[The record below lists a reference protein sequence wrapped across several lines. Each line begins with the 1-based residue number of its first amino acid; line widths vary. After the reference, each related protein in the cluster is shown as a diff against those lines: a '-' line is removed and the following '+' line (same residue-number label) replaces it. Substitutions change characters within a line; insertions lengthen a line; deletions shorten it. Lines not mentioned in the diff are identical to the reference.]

1 MTSTR
6 ALSAV
11 PRLVGALVAT
21 LMATVLVVTVLPGQ
35 AGAVQVRSQAAAAAY
50 PAMSTS
56 SYEKD
61 VQRWINVQRGKHGLR
76 HLRLASCTDRVA
88 ERWVSYLA
96 AHDAFYHQ
104 SMSAILKECNAR
116 YAGETL
122 GRGAISPRR
131 LVRMWMNSP
140 SHRDILLSKHPRRV
154 GIGAYPDVYGQWVVA
169 ADFMRF

>member
-1 MTSTR
+1 MTPTR
-6 ALSAV
+6 VLLAA
-11 PRLVGALVAT
+11 PRLVGALLVT
-21 LMATVLVVTVLPGQ
+21 LMATVLVITVLPGQ
-35 AGAVQVRSQAAAAAY
+35 AGAVQVRSQAAVAAY

-56 SYEKD
+56 TYEKD
-61 VQRWINVQRGKHGLR
+61 VQRWINVQRDKRGLR
-76 HLRLASCTDRVA
+76 HLQLASCTDRVA
-88 ERWVSYLA
+88 ERWGSYLA

-104 SMSAILKECNAR
+104 SMDAILKECRAR

-140 SHRDILLSKHPRRV
+140 SHRKILLSKQPRRV